1 MQAADLQNAIAAN
14 DNTKRL
20 TDVPKFYGNS
30 KDTLTAREFMKRLEQ
45 AANIGNWNNKRRC
58 AEFCHLLHS
67 EANGFMSA
75 TLEKLEVGEEDWDEH
90 KKLFLK
96 YFDVKGTAKLNFFAL
111 HELKQGP
118 SEKVREFWT
127 KIQVQTKRIKET
139 IDPARLD
146 NPHYNDWDQAV
157 MARIRKERTSAATEI
172 IDFFEK
178 MLFIAGL
185 YGEVRLKVMETAPVL
200 AVDALNA
207 AMEAETLI
215 ADQKGTLKIP
225 NKIFAVKASPEDEEE
240 TQEPE
245 EEDSEEAEA
254 LINALNA
261 IRIQKGKAPFKKFPG
276 NYQKSNGNGNGNG
289 SHNGARP
296 KTTNGEPMKCR
307 YCKKTG
313 HMQKECYKR
322 IKENGAMITAQGKQ
336 YKANEVTAE
345 KNVGAITASGYPA
358 LNSAWAVL

>member
-1 MQAADLQNAIAAN
+1 MANAQDVQNAIAAN

-45 AANIGNWNNKRRC
+45 AANIGNWNNKRKC

-75 TLEKLEVGEEDWDEH
+75 TLEKLEVGEEDWNEH

-96 YFDVKGTAKLNFFAL
+96 YFDIKGTAKLNFFAL

-127 KIQVQTKRIKET
+127 KIQTQTKRIKET
-139 IDPARLD
+139 IDPARLE
-146 NPHYNDWDQAV
+146 NTHYNDWAQDSVVRVQ
-157 MARIRKERTSAATEI
+157 KERATAATEI

-185 YGEVRLKVMETAPVL
+185 YGEVRLKVMEAAPVL

-225 NKIFAVKASPEDEEE
+225 NKILAVKTS
-240 TQEPE
+240 PE
-245 EEDSEEAEA
+245 EEEAGTEEPDEEDTEEAEA

-261 IRIQKGKAPFKKFPG
+261 IRIQKGKTPFKKFPG
-276 NYQKSNGNGNGNG
+276 NYQKSHGNGNGA
-289 SHNGARP
+289 HNGARP
-296 KTTNGEPMKCR
+296 KMTNGEPMKCR

-358 LNSAWAVL
+358 LNSVWAVL